1 MSMSE
6 SNNPNALLYS
16 EASFLVCNVL
26 GKKCRLKSA
35 LYENDFTTDLRKL
48 YALACK
54 TLDSFSLLHETV
66 KQSKLVH
73 RHPVEHI
80 PTKSIEGRGSSSES
94 RLTGCRHCL
103 LYVTLHDLLL
113 GSSRSNYK
121 IWAKELYLVTQ
132 ETGAISRFR
141 RAYKVVK
148 KARKKEN
155 EHTACIRPGNQNDT
169 RLSLPCYARVNRLRA
184 DLESV
189 LKELQSEQY
198 TELQTPGK
206 RTRKMLRKLE
216 DNQFYVDYHLS
227 DNLLIFA
234 HGSLLYKLPAV
245 TSRKLII
252 QDKASCIVPEVVRP
266 NPNAD
271 VLDACAAPGNKT
283 LQLIEMMSPQA
294 TVFAIDRDP
303 TRFRTLCNN
312 LHSSGVQRLSISGSI
327 IVDNL
332 PDPENATTTKRPCS
346 QPRVEAICQD
356 FLSLDPMDSK
366 FSRVESILLDPS
378 CSGSGLVARQ
388 PEGTGSVL
396 SSGYS
401 NMGEDDMKGEDISR
415 RLERLS
421 NLQAQLL
428 RHALSFQNVRRVVYS
443 TCSVR
448 SEENEAVVLEN
459 LERFR
464 GWSNL
469 TVSPPSCFL
478 REQDN
483 VSTDVLMSE
492 TTGIGEAPDSSCSSR
507 RQVKRLESYIRRK
520 ETRRELRKA
529 YKNRRKAKRA
539 LWDHLQTEK
548 LNSEGSSDTPRSRK
562 ALSHAPR
569 MSESPCSTKIVID
582 CAHDHLMSFKDICKL
597 ANQITNCYAFNRRLV
612 TPVQLYVTG
621 LKADGQ
627 AGDPPTVRLRDRL
640 ALAGSEH
647 WDIHLCD
654 EDYWEMFDAQSI
666 VYLCAESPML
676 LPDQFLNTP
685 PPTTMEEL
693 AKPISSEDVFV
704 IGGLVDHNHLLGH
717 CYEEAVKRGYRTA
730 RLPIAESGM
739 VLNGRKVLSTLQV
752 FEALA
757 PVVAGSMTWFES
769 LNAAIPPRK
778 KLRSPD

>member
-80 PTKSIEGRGSSSES
+80 PTKSIEGRGSSSEP
-94 RLTGCRHCL
+94 RLTGCHHCL

-132 ETGAISRFR
+132 DTGAISRFR

-169 RLSLPCYARVNRLRA
+169 RLLLPCYARVNRLRA

-198 TELQTPGK
+198 TELQTTGK

-227 DNLLIFA
+227 DNLLIFT

-464 GWSNL
+464 GQFKLETIWPAGNSDARRRWLHRGLSEMGCEACLRASPESDL
-469 TVSPPSCFL
+469 TNGFFIASFV
-478 REQDN
+478 R
-483 VSTDVLMSE
+483 V
-492 TTGIGEAPDSSCSSR
+492 
-507 RQVKRLESYIRRK
+507 
-520 ETRRELRKA
+520 
-529 YKNRRKAKRA
+529 
-539 LWDHLQTEK
+539 
-548 LNSEGSSDTPRSRK
+548 
-562 ALSHAPR
+562 
-569 MSESPCSTKIVID
+569 SESHTE
-582 CAHDHLMSFKDICKL
+582 
-597 ANQITNCYAFNRRLV
+597 
-612 TPVQLYVTG
+612 
-621 LKADGQ
+621 
-627 AGDPPTVRLRDRL
+627 
-640 ALAGSEH
+640 SESKRP
-647 WDIHLCD
+647 DD
-654 EDYWEMFDAQSI
+654 E
-666 VYLCAESPML
+666 
-676 LPDQFLNTP
+676 
-685 PPTTMEEL
+685 
-693 AKPISSEDVFV
+693 KPISGE
-704 IGGLVDHNHLLGH
+704 
-717 CYEEAVKRGYRTA
+717 K
-730 RLPIAESGM
+730 
-739 VLNGRKVLSTLQV
+739 KK
-752 FEALA
+752 
-757 PVVAGSMTWFES
+757 
-769 LNAAIPPRK
+769 RK
-778 KLRSPD
+778 KRKK